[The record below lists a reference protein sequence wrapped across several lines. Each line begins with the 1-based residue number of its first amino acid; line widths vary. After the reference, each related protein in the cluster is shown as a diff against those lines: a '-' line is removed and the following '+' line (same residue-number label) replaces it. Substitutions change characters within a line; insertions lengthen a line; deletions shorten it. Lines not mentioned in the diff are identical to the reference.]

1 MTATQKVFLQTPL
14 FTVFPR
20 KKSWMQI
27 LTKTQFSQPAELAN
41 MKFPN

>member
-20 KKSWMQI
+20 KKE
-27 LTKTQFSQPAELAN
+27 LDADPYENAVSQPAELAN